1 MLLSD
6 HRFKDY
12 KDFATSQENYFTDMF
27 FYFTD
32 YNHAEPSVSSV
43 VCSFRYRIII
53 RVICVICV
61 ICGSYFYLREVEF
74 ISNYRDAQP
83 LSFFS

>member
-1 MLLSD
+1 MLIND

-43 VCSFRYRIII
+43 VCSFGYRIII
-53 RVICVICV
+53 RVICV

-74 ISNYRDAQP
+74 ISNYRDA
-83 LSFFS
+83 

>member
-1 MLLSD
+1 MLIND
-6 HRFKDY
+6 HRFKGY

-43 VCSFRYRIII
+43 VCCFRYRVII
-53 RVICVICV
+53 RV

>member
-1 MLLSD
+1 MLIND
-6 HRFKDY
+6 HRFKGY

-53 RVICVICV
+53 RVICVIC
-61 ICGSYFYLREVEF
+61 GSYFYLREVEF

>member
-1 MLLSD
+1 MLIND

-32 YNHAEPSVSSV
+32 YYHAEPSVSSV
-43 VCSFRYRIII
+43 VCCFRYRIII
-53 RVICVICV
+53 RVIRV

-74 ISNYRDAQP
+74 ISIYRGAQP

>member
-1 MLLSD
+1 MLIND

-43 VCSFRYRIII
+43 VCCFRYRVII
-53 RVICVICV
+53 RVICVIR
-61 ICGSYFYLREVEF
+61 GSYFYLREVEF